1 MTDKRRAEILDV
13 LLPHVDEVVCTAGTT
28 SPRFESPEILA
39 EEVRTRSGPKP
50 VSFSLTPG
58 DALAQLLDGMAPDEE
73 LLVAGSLYLVGDVR
87 ALLGLA
93 PCPA

>member
-1 MTDKRRAEILDV
+1 MTDKRRAEVLDV

-28 SPRFESPEILA
+28 SPRFEPPEILA
-39 EEVRTRSGPKP
+39 EEVRTRCGFHP
-50 VSFSLTPG
+50 VSYSLTPE
-58 DALAQLLDGMAPDEE
+58 DALAQVLEKMAPGEE

-93 PCPA
+93 SCPV